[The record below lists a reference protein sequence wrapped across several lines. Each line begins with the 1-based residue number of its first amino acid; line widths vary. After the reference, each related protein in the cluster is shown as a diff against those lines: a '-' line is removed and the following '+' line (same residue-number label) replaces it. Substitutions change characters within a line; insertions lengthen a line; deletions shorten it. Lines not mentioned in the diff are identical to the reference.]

1 MNCSDIVRGWLF
13 VINRDLLEL
22 IVAVWKLHSISKK
35 KKKSCNIIIIIK
47 VDRDS
52 NKNVRSE

>member
-35 KKKSCNIIIIIK
+35 KKKKSHMIIILK

-52 NKNVRSE
+52 NKHV

>member
-35 KKKSCNIIIIIK
+35 KKKKKSCHMIIILK

-52 NKNVRSE
+52 NKHV